1 MERVSVVIPVYGQWH
16 LLKRN
21 IDALLHYDRDRI
33 AEIIV
38 VDDCSPEPNPYR
50 FSNDVVMITR
60 NKNNLGYTGTVNNG
74 LRKATS
80 GIIVLLDS
88 DAYPLGPFIGKLIN
102 MYNADSTI
110 GCIGF
115 GTIDDTGRD
124 TGNYEY
130 EPSAGELI
138 IGQQLAAKLFF
149 LRFRR
154 NKNKLP
160 YSCAVSFTREC
171 IEGVNYLDGNFP
183 VLDADNDISMR
194 IHRSKWKLVFTKEI
208 MICHSGGNSY
218 KINYKRVLLFHESRW
233 KLLKKH
239 NLLLFPGLTKFLL
252 RTRIIMECLLFKIL
266 IFLQPGNGRHT
277 EKMHG
282 RRLLMNEIKRYK

>member
-1 MERVSVVIPVYGQWH
+1 MECVSIVIPVYGQWH

-21 IDALLHYDRDRI
+21 IHALLQYDRNRI

-38 VDDCSPEPNPYR
+38 VDDCSPEANPYQFNTEKVR
-50 FSNDVVMITR
+50 IVR
-60 NKNNLGYTGTVNNG
+60 NTKNLGYTGTVNNG
-74 LRKATS
+74 LKQATS
-80 GIIVLLDS
+80 RIIVLLDS
-88 DAYPLGPFIGKLIN
+88 DAYPLGPFVEILLN
-102 MYNADSTI
+102 MYDADSAI

-115 GTIDDTGRD
+115 GTLDETGRD

-130 EPSAGELI
+130 EPSAVELI
-138 IGQQLAAKLFF
+138 VGQQLAARLGF
-149 LRFRR
+149 LRFWR

-160 YSCAVSFTREC
+160 YSCAVSFTRQC
-171 IEGVNYLDGNFP
+171 INDLNYLDSDFP

-194 IHRSKWKLVFTKEI
+194 IHRSTWKLVFTKDI

-218 KINYKRVLLFHESRW
+218 KINHKRVLLFHESRW

-239 NLLLFPGLTKFLL
+239 HLLLFPRLTKVLL
-252 RTRIIMECLLFKIL
+252 TTRIMMEWLVFKIL
-266 IFLQPGNGRHT
+266 LIWDPGNGRHI

-282 RRLLMNEIKRYK
+282 RKLLLHAVKGFH

>member
-21 IDALLHYDRDRI
+21 VEALLTYDQHRI

-38 VDDCSPEPNPYR
+38 VDDCSPDPNPYQFNNETVR
-50 FSNDVVMITR
+50 VIR
-60 NKNNLGYTGTVNNG
+60 NMKNQGYTGTVNNG
-74 LRKATS
+74 LREAKCR
-80 GIIVLLDS
+80 IIVLLDS
-88 DAYPLGPFIGKLIN
+88 DAYPLGPFVDTLVN
-102 MYNADSTI
+102 MYNTDSTI

-115 GTIDDTGRD
+115 GTIDDSGRD
-124 TGNYEY
+124 TGNYQY

-138 IGQQLAAKLFF
+138 VGQQLAAKLGF
-149 LRFRR
+149 LRFWR

-160 YSCAVSFTREC
+160 YSCAVSFTRQC
-171 IEGVNYLDGNFP
+171 IEGLNYLDGNFP

-194 IHRSKWKLVFTKEI
+194 IHRSKWKLVFTKDI

-239 NLLLFPGLTKFLL
+239 NLLLLPGLTKLLL
-252 RTRIIMECLLFKIL
+252 RTRINMECLVFQIL
-266 IFLQPGNGRHT
+266 ILLQPGNERHM

-282 RRLLMNEIKRYK
+282 RRLLMNEIKGYK